1 MTSYIVNITDHCTFR
16 YNGTDFYSLWECFH
30 WIRASGNTKIQSL
43 IKNSI
48 VDIQKARYAD
58 SLNSIKRSPDF
69 YYQYE
74 LIVNEFYRQNPDKL
88 KEITEKHDLN
98 KMATCT
104 FMDQYLCQS
113 YDFIGTIIC
122 KIAEKNSVKKN
133 VSSQDEKEIYEEKV
147 EYEEKAA
154 DNDDQMSIQ
163 FKTEYDD
170 EQTEETDDNTFEI
183 INKFWK
189 NSIKK
194 TDVVKNETKN
204 LTLKK
209 YGEVLPNK
217 TVNDI
222 YISTDCNTEYK
233 CDIHIPIDKNMG
245 YINDVHA
252 ENFLSAIKKILKI
265 KNITILAVPEV
276 IEFIVSILSQDI
288 KYVYKK

>member
-30 WIRASGNTKIQSL
+30 WIRASGNPKIQSL

-58 SLNSIKRSPDF
+58 SLNTIKRSSDF
-69 YYQYE
+69 YYEYE

-98 KMATCT
+98 EMATCT
-104 FMDQYLCQS
+104 FMDQYLYQS
-113 YDFIGTIIC
+113 YDFIGSIIRR
-122 KIAEKNSVKKN
+122 IAEKNSVKKN
-133 VSSQDEKEIYEEKV
+133 ISYQEEKEEEKVIYEEKI
-147 EYEEKAA
+147 A
-154 DNDDQMSIQ
+154 DDDQMAIQ
-163 FKTEYDD
+163 FKTEYDN

-183 INKFWK
+183 INSFWK

-194 TDVVKNETKN
+194 TNVVKNETKI

-209 YGEVLPNK
+209 YDEVLLNK

-233 CDIHIPIDKNMG
+233 GDIHIPIDKNMG
-245 YINDVHA
+245 YIKDAHA
-252 ENFLSAIKKILKI
+252 ENLLSAIKKILKI
-265 KNITILAVPEV
+265 KNITIFAVPEV
-276 IEFIVSILSQDI
+276 IEFIVSIFKNKIEISMT
-288 KYVYKK
+288 